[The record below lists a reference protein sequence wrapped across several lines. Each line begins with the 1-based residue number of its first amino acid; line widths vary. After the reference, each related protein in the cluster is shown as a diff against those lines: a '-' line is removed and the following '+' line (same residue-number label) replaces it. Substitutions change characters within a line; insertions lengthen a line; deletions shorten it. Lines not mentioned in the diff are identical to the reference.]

1 MWPQKD
7 LVFVCSVTDSWGFNW
22 LFVARTF
29 YRNNFFMTPE
39 RSGSHRLFTHRFE
52 YSDLHSNVNWER
64 LAFARDAE
72 HTCRPLPPASL
83 FLPLPGPCL

>member
-39 RSGSHRLFTHRFE
+39 RSGSHCFFTH
-52 YSDLHSNVNWER
+52 
-64 LAFARDAE
+64 
-72 HTCRPLPPASL
+72 
-83 FLPLPGPCL
+83 